1 MKVVSRVGL
10 IYWVVADNVRVT
22 SKPFAYEIPEL
33 YEFILDSISVVVKR
47 SKSCY
52 RFGRVVVVRE
62 ILRLALSD

>member
-10 IYWVVADNVRVT
+10 IYRVVAHNVRIA

-47 SKSCY
+47 SKGCY
-52 RFGRVVVVRE
+52 RFGCVVIVRE
-62 ILRLALSD
+62 ILGLALSD